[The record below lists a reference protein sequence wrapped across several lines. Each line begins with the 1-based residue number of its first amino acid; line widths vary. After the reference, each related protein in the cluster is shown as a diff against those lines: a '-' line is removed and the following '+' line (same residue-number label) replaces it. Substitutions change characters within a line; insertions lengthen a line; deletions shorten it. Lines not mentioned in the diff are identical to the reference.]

1 MDTCSQSS
9 RFEVSSARM
18 SRSGSLATTPRS
30 LVDSRFD
37 HDSCGVGF
45 VASSKNE
52 PSHRVLTDALTALA
66 RLAHRGAVA
75 ADGKSSDGVGIMT
88 AVPRPLLLRE
98 TGVALADDQPLG
110 VGVVFVWD
118 EQGNTCEV
126 LDECL
131 RQEGLEVLAWRDV
144 PVVPGVLGEIAL
156 GTMPLIRHV
165 LVTGADHSMEREL
178 YLARKTFERRLEA
191 GEVTGYV
198 ASLSCKTIVYK
209 SMCIGRLLPDFYPD
223 LRDETFTTPFA
234 LFHQRYA
241 TNTTPAW
248 HRAQPGRT
256 LAHNGEINT
265 VWGNR
270 ARMEARYETLPAE
283 CMPILTAD
291 GTDST
296 SLDETIE
303 LLTRNG
309 RTVAEAIRILLP
321 PAVASRPSDF
331 LKYHMDVTEPWDG
344 PAALAFTDGRYVGA
358 ALDRNGL
365 RPSRFAITK
374 DGLVVAGSEA
384 GLVDLDPDE
393 VVHSGRLGPGQM
405 LVVDL
410 EEKKV
415 YENDDLLDLFDA
427 NGAYRDLVD
436 DSTFAPEW
444 VDLPA
449 TDTDAVL
456 RSQRNFGYTKED
468 VRMVLQPMFADGKDA
483 VWSMGDDTPL
493 AYLARTPRPV
503 YAFFRQ
509 RFAQVT
515 NPAIDPLR
523 EAIVVSLHTRL
534 GPWSHMLSK
543 EAALRGM
550 SLPSPFLSIGK
561 LKALREGRYPH
572 SDTLRMRELKCVFS
586 ARYSLEVGIEALCA
600 NAEQL
605 VRDGVEIL
613 LLSDRNAD
621 AELLPIPM
629 AIAVSVV
636 HHALVKAGLRTRTGI
651 AVEAG
656 DVRDVHHA
664 AVLIGYGAG
673 AVCPWLAL
681 ETARMSAGAE
691 GDPKVPEI
699 KMLKAFDAGLAKIM
713 SKMGVSVVDSYRGAY
728 PFDIL
733 GLSQQVVDRC
743 FPNTPAP
750 LGGIGFEEIEHG
762 IRALW
767 GAPVPADLQAKIDLP
782 DYGWV
787 KFRKADLAEP
797 HAWQPSNVKALQSVV
812 GSARNVPL
820 PADAAKAFQL
830 YSTAVAAKEAPTVLR
845 ELLEISPAGPEIDLS
860 LVESPKSLMRRFIS
874 SAMSL
879 GSLSPEA
886 HSTITIAMNMI
897 GGKSNTGEGGEDSDV
912 YRPHPGN
919 RRVVPEGETSAFVNK
934 PSTGGVAVA
943 EPMVEAPAV
952 HSYLNN
958 KIKQVASGRFGVTA
972 EYLAHAEEIEIKVAQ
987 GAKPGEGGQ
996 LPGHKVSGLIARLR
1010 HAQPGVPLISPPPH
1024 HDIYSIED
1032 LAELIHDLKRVNPRA
1047 AVGVKLVSSCGVG
1060 TVAAGVAKAYADY
1073 VVIAGNTGGTGAA
1086 ALSSIKYAG
1095 NPWELG
1101 LAEAHQ
1107 TLMANGMRG
1116 RVRLRTDGGLS
1127 TARDVLIAALL
1138 GADEYAFGTAVL
1150 VVLGC
1155 DMARQCHLNTCP
1167 TGIATQKPELRARFR
1182 GKPEHVV
1189 RFFEQLSADLQAML
1203 ARYGFSSI
1211 EQAIG
1216 RVDLLQQVRADGGLD
1231 LSRMLVQEGD
1241 GPRSWAGVRND
1252 RPQSRPALDEEWV
1265 ESAVAAVKQGESF
1278 EVDSEIANKDRA
1290 VGARIAGEISVLRA
1304 AAESPMPTPSINL
1317 RFNGTA
1323 GQSFGAFAIEGMH
1336 LQLTGQANDFV
1347 GKGLS
1352 GGTIALRAR
1361 GLAAKDSGQHVILG
1375 NVALYGATAGKLFA
1389 AGRAGERYAVRN
1401 SGAIS
1406 VVEGIGDHGC
1416 EYMTGGMAVVL
1427 GPIGLNFGAGMTGG
1441 TAWILDADGSVLA
1454 GERYHADFLQ
1464 ALHFDEAPPAAQ
1476 QQLHAL
1482 LQEHA
1487 AESES
1492 SLAAQLLADWPGAAS
1507 SFVYMAPLQQA

>member
-1 MDTCSQSS
+1 MDTRLLKNQPAAAS
-9 RFEVSSARM
+9 RGDAAFS
-18 SRSGSLATTPRS
+18 PRQQS
-30 LVDSRFD
+30 LVDPRFE

-45 VASSKNE
+45 VASSRNVAT
-52 PSHRVLTDALTALA
+52 HAVLTDALTALA

-88 AVPRPLLLRE
+88 AVPRALLLRD
-98 TGVALADDQPLG
+98 TGIVLPDDQPLG
-110 VGVVFVWD
+110 VGVVFVPTSD
-118 EQGNTCEV
+118 ANTCDV
-126 LDECL
+126 LTRCL
-131 RQEGLEVLAWRDV
+131 CEQNLDVLGWRDV
-144 PVVPGVLGEIAL
+144 PTKPGILGEIAL
-156 GTMPLIRHV
+156 STMPLIRHV
-165 LVTGADHSMEREL
+165 LVTGSCEAFERRL
-178 YLARKTFERRLEA
+178 YLARKGFERAFEA
-191 GEVTGYV
+191 SATTGYV
-198 ASLSCKTIVYK
+198 ASLSSQTIVYK
-209 SMCIGRLLPDFYPD
+209 SMCIGRLLPEFYPD
-223 LRDETFTTPFA
+223 LQDGSFITPFA

-248 HRAQPGRT
+248 HRAQPGRA

-270 ARMEARYETLPAE
+270 ARMKARYVTLPSE

-296 SLDETIE
+296 SLDETVE
-303 LLTRNG
+303 LLRHNG

-321 PAVASRPSDF
+321 PAVASRESAF
-331 LKYHMDVTEPWDG
+331 LKYHMDITEPWDG

-365 RPSRFAITK
+365 RPSRFAITQ

-384 GLVDLDPDE
+384 GLVDLDPNT
-393 VVHSGRLGPGQM
+393 VIHSGRLGPGQM

-410 EEKKV
+410 QEQKI
-415 YENDDLLDLFDA
+415 YENDDLLNLFDGDTEYA
-427 NGAYRDLVD
+427 SLVD
-436 DSTFAPEW
+436 DSTISAEW
-444 VDLPA
+444 VDLPP
-449 TDTDAVL
+449 TDTEAVL
-456 RSQRNFGYTKED
+456 KAQRNFGYTKED
-468 VRMVLQPMFADGKDA
+468 VRMVLQPMATDAKDA

-493 AYLARTPRPV
+493 AYLARTPRPL
-503 YAFFRQ
+503 YSYFRQ

-534 GPWSHMLSK
+534 GPWSHLLHK
-543 EAALRGM
+543 HAALKGM
-550 SLPSPFLSIGK
+550 SLRSPFLSIGK
-561 LKALREGRYPH
+561 MESLRQGRYPH

-586 ARYSLEVGIEALCA
+586 SRYSLETGIEALCT
-600 NAEQL
+600 NAVEL
-605 VRDGVEIL
+605 VKDGVEIL

-636 HHALVKAGLRTRTGI
+636 HHALVQAGVRTNVGI
-651 AVEAG
+651 AAEAG

-673 AVCPWLAL
+673 VVCPWLAL
-681 ETARMSAGAE
+681 ETARISAGPDA
-691 GDPKVPEI
+691 DPKVPEV

-733 GLSQQVVDRC
+733 GLSSTVVDRC
-743 FPNTPAP
+743 FPETPAP
-750 LGGIGFEEIEHG
+750 LGGIGFAELEHG
-762 IRALW
+762 IRQMW
-767 GAPVPADLQAKIDLP
+767 NAPIQPELQAKIDLP

-787 KFRKADLAEP
+787 KFRKADVAEP

-820 PADAAKAFQL
+820 PTDPAKAFQI
-830 YSTAVAAKEAPTVLR
+830 YSTAVAEKPSPTLLR
-845 ELLEISPAGPEIDLS
+845 ELLEIRPAGPEIAPEQ
-860 LVESPKSLMRRFIS
+860 VEAPRKLMKRFIS

-919 RRVVPEGETSAFVNK
+919 RRVVPEGEAAAFVSK
-934 PSTGGVAVA
+934 PSAGGVAIA
-943 EPMVEAPAV
+943 EPIVEAPAV
-952 HSYLNN
+952 HAHLNN
-958 KIKQVASGRFGVTA
+958 KIKQIASGRFGVTA
-972 EYLAHAEEIEIKVAQ
+972 EYLAHAEELEIKVAQ

-996 LPGHKVSGLIARLR
+996 LPGHKVTGLIARLR
-1010 HAQPGVPLISPPPH
+1010 HAQPGVSLISPPPH

-1032 LAELIHDLKRVNPRA
+1032 LAELIHDLKRVNQRA

-1101 LAEAHQ
+1101 LAEAQQ
-1107 TLMANGMRG
+1107 TLMANGTRG

-1138 GADEYAFGTAVL
+1138 GADEYAFGTSVL

-1189 RFFEQLSADLQAML
+1189 RYFEQLAGDLQGLL
-1203 ARYGFSSI
+1203 ARYGFASI
-1211 EQAIG
+1211 EEAIG
-1216 RVDLLQQVRADGGLD
+1216 RTDLLEQVRTDGGLD
-1231 LSRMLVQEGD
+1231 LSPMLAVVGEGL
-1241 GPRSWAGVRND
+1241 RSWAGVRND

-1265 ESAVAAVKQGESF
+1265 EPALAAVSQGQSF
-1278 EVDSEIANKDRA
+1278 EVESEIANKDRA

-1304 AAESPMPTPSINL
+1304 KAESPMPVPSITL
-1317 RFNGTA
+1317 RFRGTA
-1323 GQSFGAFAIEGMH
+1323 GQSFGAFAVEGMH
-1336 LQLTGQANDFV
+1336 LELTGQANDFV

-1352 GGTIALRAR
+1352 GGEIVLRAR
-1361 GLAAKDSGQHVILG
+1361 GLAARDSGQHVILG
-1375 NVALYGATAGKLFA
+1375 NVALYGATGGKLFA
-1389 AGRAGERYAVRN
+1389 AGRAGERFAVRN
-1401 SGAIS
+1401 SGATA

-1416 EYMTGGMAVVL
+1416 EYMTGGVAVVL

-1441 TAWILDADGSVLA
+1441 EAWVYDADGKVQS
-1454 GERYHADFLQ
+1454 ETRYHADFLRP
-1464 ALHFDEAPPAAQ
+1464 ATYFDATPGAQ
-1476 QQLHAL
+1476 GHLRSL

-1487 AESES
+1487 SHSQS
-1492 SLAAQLLADWPGAAS
+1492 SLAARLLADWDNIAGR
-1507 SFVYMAPLQQA
+1507 FVQFVPLPQA